1 MVQGLVDDMPA
12 DPVVLNINVP
22 DVPLDDISRWNYGV
36 VGTQLPRAMAGA
48 TLDPV
53 PGHEGAFYVDMSW
66 GEVKTLDPATDGG
79 IVERGEVSITYL
91 TRLMHEDRDDLG
103 TATAN
108 LDALL
113 AR

>member
-1 MVQGLVDDMPA
+1 
-12 DPVVLNINVP
+12 
-22 DVPLDDISRWNYGV
+22 VPLEDVKSWTYGV
-36 VGTQLPRAMAGA
+36 VGTELPRAMAAA
-48 TLDPV
+48 TLEPV
-53 PGHEGAFYVDMSW
+53 PGHEGAFYVDMAW

-103 TATAN
+103 TATAY
-108 LDALL
+108 LDKLL